1 MIGIIAAMDV
11 EMKSLRSFMTDTKTE
26 TVSGITFVSGTL
38 EGKLVVT
45 AVCGIGKVFAA
56 MCAQTMILRY
66 QPECI
71 VNTGVAGAL
80 SDKLSIGSVAIS
92 SAVVQHD
99 MDTSAL
105 GDPLGLISGVN
116 KVQLPADS
124 DLCGQLSACATVLG
138 IRTETGVIASGD
150 QFISS
155 AERKDAIIK
164 TFGAIAC
171 EMEGAAI
178 GQVCY
183 VNRVPFCVLRAISD
197 SADGSSHMD
206 YPTFVGMAAEQLNVP
221 VVVHEQNSVMGMAK
235 NTSWSHSCK
244 ISASARAGLMWP
256 AVPPPVRTN
265 FIVSSFRCRD
275 DWRRAPFQNH
285 GVATPASPKKH
296 FPLGETS
303 LAKRF
308 SMRRRAEP

>member
-1 MIGIIAAMDV
+1 MIGIIAAMNV
-11 EMKSLRSFMTDTKTE
+11 EMESLRSFMTDTTTE
-26 TVSGITFVSGTL
+26 TISGITFVSGTL
-38 EGKLVVT
+38 EGKQVVT

-56 MCAQTMILRY
+56 MCLRY

-71 VNTGVAGAL
+71 VNTGVAGTL
-80 SDKLSIGSVAIS
+80 SDKLTIGSIAVS

-99 MDTSAL
+99 MDTSAI
-105 GDPLGLISGVN
+105 GDPVGLISGIN
-116 KVQLPADS
+116 KVQLPADP

-155 AERKDAIIK
+155 SERKDAIVK

-178 GQVCY
+178 GQVCF

-206 YPTFVGMAAEQLNVP
+206 YPTFVGMAAEQ
-221 VVVHEQNSVMGMAK
+221 SVKLLRTFLK
-235 NTSWSHSCK
+235 N
-244 ISASARAGLMWP
+244 
-256 AVPPPVRTN
+256 
-265 FIVSSFRCRD
+265 
-275 DWRRAPFQNH
+275 
-285 GVATPASPKKH
+285 
-296 FPLGETS
+296 
-303 LAKRF
+303 
-308 SMRRRAEP
+308 

>member
-1 MIGIIAAMDV
+1 MA
-11 EMKSLRSFMTDTKTE
+11 
-26 TVSGITFVSGTL
+26 VSGV
-38 EGKLVVT
+38 
-45 AVCGIGKVFAA
+45 GKVFAA
-56 MCAQTMILRY
+56 ICTEVMILRY
-66 QPECI
+66 APSL
-71 VNTGVAGAL
+71 VLNSGVGGTLTPA
-80 SDKLSIGSVAIS
+80 LSIGDIAVATS
-92 SAVVQHD
+92 LVQHD

-155 AERKDAIIK
+155 AERKDAIVK

-206 YPTFVGMAAEQLNVP
+206 YPTFVGMAAEQ
-221 VVVHEQNSVMGMAK
+221 SVKLLRTFLK
-235 NTSWSHSCK
+235 N
-244 ISASARAGLMWP
+244 
-256 AVPPPVRTN
+256 
-265 FIVSSFRCRD
+265 
-275 DWRRAPFQNH
+275 
-285 GVATPASPKKH
+285 
-296 FPLGETS
+296 
-303 LAKRF
+303 
-308 SMRRRAEP
+308 

>member
-150 QFISS
+150 QFISPPS
-155 AERKDAIIK
+155 GR
-164 TFGAIAC
+164 T
-171 EMEGAAI
+171 
-178 GQVCY
+178 
-183 VNRVPFCVLRAISD
+183 R
-197 SADGSSHMD
+197 SSR
-206 YPTFVGMAAEQLNVP
+206 P
-221 VVVHEQNSVMGMAK
+221 
-235 NTSWSHSCK
+235 
-244 ISASARAGLMWP
+244 SARLP
-256 AVPPPVRTN
+256 AKWKARPSVRSATSTA
-265 FIVSSFRCRD
+265 FPSACCARFPTARTALPTWIIRPSWA
-275 DWRRAPFQNH
+275 WRPSRASNCC
-285 GVATPASPKKH
+285 ARS
-296 FPLGETS
+296 
-303 LAKRF
+303 
-308 SMRRRAEP
+308 